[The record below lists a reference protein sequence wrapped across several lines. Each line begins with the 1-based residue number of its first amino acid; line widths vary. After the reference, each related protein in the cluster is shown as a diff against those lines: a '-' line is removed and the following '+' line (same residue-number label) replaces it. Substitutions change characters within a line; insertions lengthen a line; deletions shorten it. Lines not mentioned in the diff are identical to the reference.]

1 MVSTGKG
8 ANRIKEIT
16 TAALVISFFAVSVS
30 GCGAKKVP
38 ETKLSID
45 KDGSIGSVIIEDFGE
60 DYYQLSELEDM
71 AADEISYYNS
81 EYISPR
87 IVLEESSLS
96 EDGKASLTMNYSN
109 YIDFAHFNQVTFFYG
124 TVAEATDKGFSV
136 SGDLVNSQGET
147 ISLDEIDDLNDRHI
161 IITGDKT
168 GIIAP
173 FKISYMTKGVVLK
186 DKKEA
191 DLSGVTADIVQLLLS
206 K

>member
-1 MVSTGKG
+1 MAAKGLST
-8 ANRIKEIT
+8 NRIKGVT
-16 TAALVISFFAVSVS
+16 TAALAVCFFVVSVY
-30 GCGAKKVP
+30 GCGEKKIS
-38 ETKLSID
+38 ETKITIS
-45 KDGSIGSVIIEDFGE
+45 KDGSINNMIIDEFGK
-60 DYYQLSELEDM
+60 DYYELSELEDM

-81 EYISPR
+81 EYDSPR
-87 IVLEESSLS
+87 ISLVESSVS
-96 EDGKASLTMNYSN
+96 EDGQVSLSMDYSN

-124 TVAEATDKGFSV
+124 TVSEATDKGFSV
-136 SGDLVNSQGET
+136 SGDLVDSQGET
-147 ISLDEIDDLNDRHI
+147 ISLDEIDDINDRHI

-191 DLSGVTADIVQLLLS
+191 DLSAVTADIVQLLLS